1 MNTRGKAGSKGFSTP
16 PNRTRL
22 KFAQISE
29 CVSNSCHTHK
39 GFIFSKQLRFQTIF
53 SSANFLEKNKKFGND
68 KKCCE
73 SFENYLKCA

>member
-39 GFIFSKQLRFQTIF
+39 GFIFSKQLRSQTIF
-53 SSANFLEKNKKFGND
+53 SSGKNLEMTKNAVNL
-68 KKCCE
+68 
-73 SFENYLKCA
+73 LKII

>member
-22 KFAQISE
+22 KFAQIAE

-39 GFIFSKQLRFQTIF
+39 GFIFSKQLRSQTIF
-53 SSANFLEKNKKFGND
+53 SSGKNLEMTKNAVNL
-68 KKCCE
+68 
-73 SFENYLKCA
+73 LKII